1 MFKVV
6 VKNYHAGEGIELTEF
21 NYIDKYYFE
30 DDYLILYDHTNK
42 VKTYIQKDQV
52 LEFEVHYE

>member
-1 MFKVV
+1 MYKLLVT
-6 VKNYHAGEGIELTEF
+6 KYNAGEGIQLTEI

-30 DDYLILYDHTNK
+30 DDYLILYDNTNK
-42 VKTYIQKDQV
+42 VNTYIQKDQV